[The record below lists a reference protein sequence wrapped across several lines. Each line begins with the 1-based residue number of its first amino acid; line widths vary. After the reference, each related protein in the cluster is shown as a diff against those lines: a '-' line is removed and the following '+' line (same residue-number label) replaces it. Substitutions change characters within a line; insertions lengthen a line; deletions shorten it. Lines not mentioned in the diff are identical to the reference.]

1 MKNNPWETRGLWM
14 IDRISGINEF

>member
-14 IDRISGINEF
+14 IDRICGINEF